1 MLNPICMPPEHLLRS
16 WVFSYNPLD
25 LVLICS
31 PIPSEEVVC
40 VSLSWRVGVG
50 VIEKVLNSE
59 EDLLDGDGRLPALLF
74 IQDRQADGARGID
87 VGVEERWDEFAWT
100 LSAITPSQRGMR
112 TRTRIIHFGGFVG
125 YSATNVSFIRLPGA
139 SRKDSPSGKIT
150 LNLNRPPSQSVF
162 SLPGIPHSQVLR
174 SRTP

>member
-1 MLNPICMPPEHLLRS
+1 MPPEHLLRS
-16 WVFSYNPLD
+16 WVVSYNPLD

-31 PIPSEEVVC
+31 PILLEEVVC

-100 LSAITPSQRGMR
+100 VSAITPSQKG
-112 TRTRIIHFGGFVG
+112 
-125 YSATNVSFIRLPGA
+125 
-139 SRKDSPSGKIT
+139 
-150 LNLNRPPSQSVF
+150 
-162 SLPGIPHSQVLR
+162 
-174 SRTP
+174 